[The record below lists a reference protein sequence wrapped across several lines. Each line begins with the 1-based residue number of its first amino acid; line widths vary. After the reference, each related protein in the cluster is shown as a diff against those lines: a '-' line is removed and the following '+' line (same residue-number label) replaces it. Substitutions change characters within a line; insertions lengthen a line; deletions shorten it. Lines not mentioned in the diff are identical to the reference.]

1 MIRGDGDLLGLFCCG
16 CDRCGGNGELGYRMP
31 IMSSFN
37 VNTFYKIEDVIDLV
51 KNKKDR
57 DSIYMIYVPE
67 NTDDLLPGM
76 NVYVGDVP
84 EFDDDDNEVLP
95 QSVIALGLEMGYMRE
110 HFQDVVDLAYKQKP
124 TASSEEIIRCLN
136 HYAEYDDFLDL
147 H

>member
-1 MIRGDGDLLGLFCCG
+1 
-16 CDRCGGNGELGYRMP
+16 
-31 IMSSFN
+31 MSSFN
-37 VNTFYKIEDVIDLV
+37 MNTFYKIEDVIDLV